1 MCVQISQEAGK
12 MVWYFHHFKN
22 FSQFIVIHIVKG
34 FGIVNK
40 AEVDV
45 FLEFSCFFN
54 EPTEELLQVNKDLS
68 KMGKWTLGQTI
79 IFLNGQWIYE
89 KKCPTSLIIKQ
100 MQMKKYFV
108 FNLKMVKMYFK
119 IWCIDKDVGKR
130 YSYTGNIVTKTSTA
144 FLLGTV
150 VTQWIKPFINK
161 EFYFREMY

>member
-1 MCVQISQEAGK
+1 
-12 MVWYFHHFKN
+12 
-22 FSQFIVIHIVKG
+22 
-34 FGIVNK
+34 
-40 AEVDV
+40 
-45 FLEFSCFFN
+45 
-54 EPTEELLQVNKDLS
+54 
-68 KMGKWTLGQTI
+68 
-79 IFLNGQWIYE
+79 
-89 KKCPTSLIIKQ
+89 

-150 VTQWIKPFINK
+150 VMQWIKPFINK